1 MVTVGTPVGASF
13 TDDDLAKIN
22 DALLRGVT
30 GAVKIRFADGRE
42 VTRRSAEE
50 LIALRN
56 VVQESL
62 RQNRRQG
69 GIFARSTRARFCR
82 D

>member
-13 TDDDLAKIN
+13 TEDDLAKIN
-22 DALLRGVT
+22 AALLGGVT
-30 GAVKIRFADGRE
+30 GPVKIRFADGRE

-62 RQNRRQG
+62 RQNRRSG

>member
-1 MVTVGTPVGASF
+1 MVTQSPAGPSF
-13 TDDDLAKIN
+13 TDEDLATLNAAI
-22 DALLRGVT
+22 LRGAS
-30 GAVKIRFADGRE
+30 GPVKVRFADGRE
-42 VTRRSAEE
+42 VTRRTAEE

-62 RQNRRQG
+62 RQSRRQG
-69 GIFARSTRARFCR
+69 GIFARSTRATFCR